1 MNVRITVSDFW
12 SDPMFP
18 RIERAVASILVNG
31 KTVAPVDVLVRMG
44 MLAPAD
50 LEAWRQGKVPYL
62 ERMIHGSLSRLSRLL
77 RILGFHCHD
86 LKLVATPARYTV
98 HGRKPAVSLRFT
110 KTGEARLE
118 KIYARH
124 FVWPGK
130 IPFHPPRPRASGT
143 PEQARGARTGRQGT
157 GEVSP
162 PWQRTMLQRHQC

>member
-1 MNVRITVSDFW
+1 
-12 SDPMFP
+12 
-18 RIERAVASILVNG
+18 VAAILVNG
-31 KTVAPVDVLVRMG
+31 KSVAPVDVLVRMG

-86 LKLVATPARYTV
+86 LKLVATPASYTV
-98 HGRKPAVSLRFT
+98 HGRGPAVSLRFT

-130 IPFHPPRPRASGT
+130 IPFHPPRPRASGI
-143 PEQARGARTGRQGT
+143 PEQGRGPPIGPQEGKRNLTTAAARDASAHQRISAGADRTDADH
-157 GEVSP
+157 
-162 PWQRTMLQRHQC
+162 LKK